1 MEPVDFAL
9 FAPRMGTA
17 KILKGIDKVFLYL
30 DEVEEFEKEHSVE
43 LLKLS

>member
-17 KILKGIDKVFLYL
+17 KNLKGIHKYSYL
-30 DEVEEFEKEHSVE
+30 DEVEEFEKRT
-43 LLKLS
+43 LS